1 MCDEGD
7 GMTRHLPCLLLAAAA
22 LASSSAAAADRNY
35 TVTSFDQIRLNGPY
49 KVRLTTGVAPYARAS
64 GSTQALDGVAI
75 EVNGQI
81 LTVRR
86 NSGSTPSYSGQPSGP
101 VEIEI
106 GTHDLR
112 SASIVGAGSLD
123 ISAVRSLAFNLT
135 VEGAGSAR
143 VGNLEVDQLKL
154 WAAGTAS
161 ASLTG
166 SAKSATLL
174 VRGVSSL
181 DGAGLSVKDAVI
193 GSEGPAMVRVN
204 VSNTAKVDAKGA
216 SQVVLDGQ
224 PACTVAA
231 AGSATVSGCR

>member
-1 MCDEGD
+1 MCDEGG
-7 GMTRHLPCLLLAAAA
+7 GMTRHLPCLLLAAVA
-22 LASSSAAAADRNY
+22 LASSPAAAADRNY

-64 GSTQALDGVAI
+64 GTAQALDGVAI

-86 NSGSTPSYSGQPSGP
+86 NSGSAPSYSGQPSGP

-161 ASLTG
+161 ASLAGT
-166 SAKSATLL
+166 AKSATLL

-181 DGAGLSVKDAVI
+181 DGAGLSVKDAII
-193 GSEGPAMVRVN
+193 GSEGPAMVRVS

-216 SQVVLDGQ
+216 SQVTLDGA